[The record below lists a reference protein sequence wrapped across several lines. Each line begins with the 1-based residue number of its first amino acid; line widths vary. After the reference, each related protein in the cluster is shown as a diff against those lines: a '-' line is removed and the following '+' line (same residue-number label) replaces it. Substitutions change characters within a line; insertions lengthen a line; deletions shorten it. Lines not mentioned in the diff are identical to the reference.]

1 MPEKKVVIWS
11 PDAKDE
17 LRAIDRETALRILHA
32 VDHYLT
38 AGTGDVIKLQPPRS
52 EFRLR
57 VGDASCSYGFTP
69 AASKSC
75 TCAIDAKLISRI
87 DPECAHALSRGWR

>member
-1 MPEKKVVIWS
+1 MPEKKTVIWS
-11 PDAKDE
+11 PDARAE

-38 AGTGDVIKLQPPRS
+38 TRAGDVIKLQPPRF

-57 VGDASCSYGFTP
+57 VGDNRVLF
-69 AASKSC
+69 
-75 TCAIDAKLISRI
+75 LRI
-87 DPECAHALSRGWR
+87 HANGIEVLHVRHRREAYQ